1 MSTTSSATPILCVSS
16 ALSAVAAL
24 ICGGLLVFADDGGDS
39 SVNAASAPMPG
50 VEATSTTTHSTEL
63 PSDASGQEHVQ
74 FNPDYITKWI
84 GAGGVLKLFPDG
96 TGTMYRNSGNTDSI
110 SWDITWVGS
119 GHTVNFTLDLIT
131 SASGDRMTHIPDLA
145 DGGTG
150 NRYTAT
156 ISDDGSGLVAVGAP
170 LCRTGIQTCTQAPQ

>member
-1 MSTTSSATPILCVSS
+1 MSTTSSATPILWVSS

-24 ICGGLLVFADDGGDS
+24 ICGGLLVFTGDGGDS
-39 SVNAASAPMPG
+39 SVDAASSPLPG
-50 VEATSTTTHSTEL
+50 AEALSTTAPSTEP
-63 PSDASGQEHVQ
+63 PSNASGQEEVQ

-84 GAGGVLKLFPDG
+84 GAGGVLELFPDG

-110 SWDITWVGS
+110 RWDITWTGS
-119 GHTVNFTLDLIT
+119 GNTVDFTLVKID

-156 ISDDGSGLVAVGAP
+156 ISDDGTGLVAIGAP
-170 LCRTGIQTCTQAPQ
+170 LCRNGVQTCTQAPQ